1 MSCVGTYSNHL
12 SRQQADLRQFMVDE
26 QLALDPNMDYHSI
39 EGLRSEVKEKLAKI
53 RPTTV
58 VRAYDRFRSGVAN

>member
-1 MSCVGTYSNHL
+1 
-12 SRQQADLRQFMVDE
+12 MVDE

-58 VRAYDRFRSGVAN
+58 VRAHDYFKSGVANELLGRVLLNEWKV